1 MKFRPGARS
10 VRLCL
15 EIVVTLST
23 VTACAP
29 APKPAQCTVDYYRSH
44 ATLRREVLERCESDP
59 GDEARTPDCIN
70 ARAAENL
77 EGIGSLKS
85 LPPLRLPKG
94 TGAGGRP

>member
-15 EIVVTLST
+15 EIVVTLSA

-29 APKPAQCTVDYYRSH
+29 APKQSQYTVDYYRSH
-44 ATLRREVLERCESDP
+44 AALRQEVLKRCANDP
-59 GDEARTPDCIN
+59 GDQASTPDCIN
-70 ARAAENL
+70 AQAAENM

-85 LPPLRLPKG
+85 LPPMGLPKG
-94 TGAGGRP
+94 PVAGRRP

>member
-15 EIVVTLST
+15 EIVVTLSA

-29 APKPAQCTVDYYRSH
+29 APKPSQYTVDYYRSH
-44 ATLRREVLERCESDP
+44 AALRREVLERCTNDP
-59 GDEARTPDCIN
+59 GDEGRTPDCIN
-70 ARAAENL
+70 ARTAESM

-85 LPPLRLPKG
+85 LPPIGLPKSP
-94 TGAGGRP
+94 GADGRP